1 MLSTRPPRIEWENS
15 KGKQKLTLYATQEQI
30 IWRLLMTRER
40 QLGDISSKSSRGFG
54 VPRRNVAGVTAVQ
67 SPRPWDAN
75 QNINYSSKVQ
85 KVLGNN

>member
-1 MLSTRPPRIEWENS
+1 
-15 KGKQKLTLYATQEQI
+15 
-30 IWRLLMTRER
+30 MTRER

-85 KVLGNN
+85 RVLGNNCSESVGEQLITVLCRTHMKVTTKVMGRGLLFL